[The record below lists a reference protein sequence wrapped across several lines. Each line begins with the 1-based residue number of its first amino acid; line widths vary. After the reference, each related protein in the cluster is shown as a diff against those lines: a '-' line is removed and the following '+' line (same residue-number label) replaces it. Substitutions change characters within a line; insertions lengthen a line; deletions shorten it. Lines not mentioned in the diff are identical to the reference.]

1 MEVVQKWLKTLKET
15 FYSDENLKIIG
26 RWNNQTDRQV
36 KKFLATAQN
45 KSTYLG

>member
-1 MEVVQKWLKTLKET
+1 MEIEKLLVAGTNKL
-15 FYSDENLKIIG
+15 
-26 RWNNQTDRQV
+26 DRQI